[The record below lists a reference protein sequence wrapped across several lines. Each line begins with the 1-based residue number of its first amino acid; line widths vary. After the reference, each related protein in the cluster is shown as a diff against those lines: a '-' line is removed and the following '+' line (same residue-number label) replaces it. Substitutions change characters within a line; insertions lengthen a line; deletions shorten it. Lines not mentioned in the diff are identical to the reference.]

1 MTFYFEIPDG
11 PQNGQER
18 GKPARGYLMAKKVAR
33 KEVRMRKSLEE
44 LLKEKIIILDGATG
58 TNLQKR
64 GMPGGVCPEQW
75 IIEHPQVLIGLQREY
90 AAAGCDIVYAPTF
103 SGNAIKLKEYGLE
116 DKVDEINRRLVE
128 ISREAVG
135 GDILVAGDMT
145 MTGQQLAPMGTL
157 TFEALLG
164 CYEQQARALAAAGVD
179 VFIVETM
186 MSLQET
192 RAAVMA
198 IRRVCDIPVMVTMTF
213 NADGH
218 TLYGT
223 DGVTALIVLQS
234 LGVAAFGMNCSC
246 GPEHMG
252 PMLEAMKPYAEV
264 PLIVKANAGLPEY
277 VDGKTVFSME
287 PEIFAAENVK
297 LVEKGAALVGGC
309 CGTTPEHIRAL
320 SRAVGRLA
328 PRAGAGQKAS
338 VQETSGRKCKAVLD
352 GGPLI
357 LTTERRTWFFDDDI
371 KKLNVCSVNV
381 KNDEELCRD
390 LAEGCFDVLYDR
402 MEDIAGEAPDLIT
415 VCVDGEGI
423 DGRRVMAGIFQEM
436 DLSIAPVAIASEN
449 METLEWGLRHYPGR
463 ALVAVPLSGGGKE
476 NAWKLAKWYGAAA
489 VPINEL
495 L

>member
-11 PQNGQER
+11 QRAGQER
-18 GKPARGYLMAKKVAR
+18 GNPARGYLMAKGLAR
-33 KEVRMRKSLEE
+33 KEVRMRKSLGE

-75 IIEHPQVLIGLQREY
+75 IIEHPQVLMGLQREY
-90 AAAGCDIVYAPTF
+90 ADAGCDIVYAPTF

-145 MTGQQLAPMGTL
+145 MTGQQLAPMGAL
-157 TFEALLG
+157 TFEELLG

-252 PMLEAMKPYAEV
+252 PMLEAMKPYAKV

-287 PEIFAAENVK
+287 PEAFASENVK

-309 CGTTPEHIRAL
+309 CGTTPEHIQAL
-320 SRAVGRLA
+320 SQAVGRLA
-328 PRAGAGQKAS
+328 PIGAAQKEA
-338 VQETSGRKCKAVLD
+338 VQEMPGKKCLAVLD
-352 GGPLI
+352 GMPLI
-357 LTTERRTWFFDDDI
+357 LTSERRTWFLDGDFKELKI
-371 KKLNVCSVNV
+371 CPVNV
-381 KNDEELCRD
+381 KNDEELFQD
-390 LAEGCFDVLYDR
+390 LADGCFDVLYDR
-402 MEDIAGEAPDLIT
+402 MEDIADEAPDLIV

-423 DGRRVMAGIFQEM
+423 DGKRAMAGIFQEM
-436 DLSIAPVAIASEN
+436 DLSIAPMAIASEN

-463 ALVAVPLSGGGKE
+463 ALVGVPLSGGGKE
-476 NAWKLAKWYGAAA
+476 NARELAKWYGAAA
-489 VPINEL
+489 APMDEL